1 MELGGTFLLKNLI
14 KLAARMMHG
23 GDYPE
28 CVRVHRGS
36 VSAALDRPAAWR
48 ALQPCEPLRHP
59 RRPPRVRLP
68 HQPRFTLPDAHFG
81 ARAWAGGRACR
92 HLLWRF
98 RQPRR
103 VDQQYHGRRLPA
115 RPRTATAAAREVRR
129 SAHLA
134 EEAPGG
140 RSDYRWARA
149 TAHRAEES
157 AFHLDLWR

>member
-59 RRPPRVRLP
+59 RYPPRVRLP
-68 HQPRFTLPDAHFG
+68 HQPRFALPDAHFG
-81 ARAWAGGRACR
+81 ARAWAGGRAVGTVV
-92 HLLWRF
+92 
-98 RQPRR
+98 RQFPEGFAVEFDFLQPIEALEHMMTPPKDLSAYVQRS
-103 VDQQYHGRRLPA
+103 GLA
-115 RPRTATAAAREVRR
+115 SAAIPGA
-129 SAHLA
+129 SAQ
-134 EEAPGG
+134 
-140 RSDYRWARA
+140 
-149 TAHRAEES
+149 RAEQWYVS
-157 AFHLDLWR
+157 